1 MKNEENSKNLIKI
14 GLLLLGIGIMF
25 SCSLNTISAAST
37 SNVYVNTHG
46 NDTWNGLN
54 STWVKGTLN
63 GPKATIKNA
72 TATVKS
78 GGIVYIANGTYNEN
92 NIQINNDMTIIGS
105 SQENTIINGGKLA
118 GKPATIFTIIPG
130 VNVNIN
136 NLTIENGYNYDGLG
150 GAINNNNGTL
160 TVNKITFKDNS
171 AMGLGGAIFN
181 TGNLNVNSCTFN
193 NNTALRG
200 DGGAI
205 FSTGNTSLKGNTFLK
220 NTAPK
225 GYGGAIAYEPEVSIQ
240 LATPVKTAELA
251 KISEP
256 TEKVKTSTAQ
266 MTMLVKA
273 TTTKKD
279 TDTIIASI
287 TNCVFTNNTAVN
299 GGAVYSEDNIT
310 IKNCIFTNNTAMNG
324 NGGGVAYETLRT
336 LAPAAPAAPAKPV
349 EAKAVAA
356 AKSAPAAPLETS
368 LRTINASIIRCTFT
382 NNTALNG
389 GAIENEVNLTVTDS
403 IFINNLATYGGAIL
417 NGDNLTV
424 TGSTFVSNSV
434 SNGNGGAIYNGLP
447 IRNTLPVKDPVKD
460 PVKAKAVA
468 MLMSASNSTD
478 NGPYLYVAESSF
490 IGNSA
495 VYGEGGAILN
505 TGDANINFSRIIGNS
520 AINGSAIFNS
530 GNLMDASLNWWG
542 TNIDPSSNVY
552 GNVTVTPWLILKMI
566 TSPNIFENGA
576 SNVTAVLLYDSNG
589 IYHDPANGKL
599 QDGIP
604 VTFAGSNGNFN
615 PTSGILVDGQA
626 RSLFTAKVEGETN
639 INTTIDN
646 QTVSIFVIAYPQPT
660 SENSTDPESTS
671 NNNAN
676 STNSLNDIKTI
687 KTIPMQHTGVPFAGL
702 ILAILTVIGGTI
714 IPRRK

>member
-46 NDTWNGLN
+46 DDTWNGLN

-105 SQENTIINGGKLA
+105 SQEKTIINGGKLA
-118 GKPATIFTIIPG
+118 GKPATIFTILSG

-136 NLTIENGYNYDGLG
+136 NLTIENGYSNDGLG

-181 TGNLNVNSCTFN
+181 TGNLNVNSCTLN

-205 FSTGNTSLKGNTFLK
+205 FSTGNTNLKGNTFLK

-225 GYGGAIAYEPEVSIQ
+225 GYGGAIAYEPEVSI
-240 LATPVKTAELA
+240 AVAAPVKTEELV
-251 KISEP
+251 KITEP
-256 TEKVKTSTAQ
+256 TEKVKT
-266 MTMLVKA
+266 A

-287 TNCVFTNNTAVN
+287 TNCIFTNNSALN
-299 GGAVYSEDNIT
+299 GGAVYSEDNLT
-310 IKNCIFTNNTAMNG
+310 IKNSTFTNNSAMNG
-324 NGGGVAYETLRT
+324 NGGGVAYEQLRT
-336 LAPAAPAAPAKPV
+336 LAPAKPV

-356 AKSAPAAPLETS
+356 AKSAPTAPVETS
-368 LRTINASIIRCTFT
+368 IRTINASIISCTFI

-389 GAIENEVNLTVTDS
+389 GAIENEVNMTIRDS
-403 IFINNLATYGGAIL
+403 KFINNMATYGGAIL
-417 NGDNLTV
+417 NGNNLTV
-424 TGSTFVSNSV
+424 TGSTFESNNA
-434 SNGNGGAIYNGLP
+434 SNDKGGAIYNGLP
-447 IRNTLPVKDPVKD
+447 LMEAQPVKDPVKD

-478 NGPYLYVAESSF
+478 NGPYLHVAESSF
-490 IGNSA
+490 VGNSA
-495 VYGEGGAILN
+495 VNGGAIVN
-505 TGDANINFSRIIGNS
+505 TGDANINFSRFIGNS

-542 TNIDPSSNVY
+542 TNIDPSINVY
-552 GNVTVTPWLILKMI
+552 GNVTVTPWLIFKMI
-566 TSPNIFENGA
+566 TSPKIFENGA

-626 RSLFTAKVEGETN
+626 RSLFTVKIEGKTN
-639 INTTIDN
+639 IKTTIDN

-660 SENSTDPESTS
+660 SENSTNPQS
-671 NNNAN
+671 NSNINTN
-676 STNSLNDIKTI
+676 STNRSNIIKTI
-687 KTIPMQHTGVPFAGL
+687 KAIPLQHTGVPFAGL
-702 ILAILTVIGGTI
+702 ILAIITVIGGTI